1 MDNNEN
7 IVVKPEMP
15 MKWFKFY
22 KILLII
28 WAAGYLLYGAGSV
41 ILAITG
47 AEEMEVPIGVFIG
60 LAILSLALCALC
72 LYLFLGLRKFKL
84 KAYKVNIWFTIV
96 LSIFGAAGCGI
107 ASLSAII
114 SGIGTVGAVAIGA
127 ACSLFGLIY
136 PYCSIMYFEK
146 RKFMFLG
153 DKAGECEPASEECE
167 PAAVETEPAA
177 EGSETEKSSGTE
189 DKKPAKKLSLQMK
202 YLIAHII
209 VSVLAIVLTFVI
221 IPEELS
227 QYLDGDLMPGS
238 EISLEKAEG
247 KYDEVISDDEQIK
260 KAFDEIAV
268 FMGYTDSDEL
278 MTEVETIEKE
288 FDNEIDLHGMEL
300 KEAYEF
306 IFTEYFAVP
315 SYEDALFS
323 VNPYTEEVITSF
335 IEYQDYVMMEIE
347 SYYEM

>member
-47 AEEMEVPIGVFIG
+47 AEEMEVPTGVFIG

-107 ASLSAII
+107 ASLAAIT
-114 SGIGTVGAVAIGA
+114 SGIGTVGAVAMGA
-127 ACSLFGLIY
+127 AYSLFGLIY

-146 RKFMFLG
+146 RKFLFLG
-153 DKAGECEPASEECE
+153 DKAEGNEAEEESKPAELSETAEENEPEEGL
-167 PAAVETEPAA
+167 AA
-177 EGSETEKSSGTE
+177 EV
-189 DKKPAKKLSLQMK
+189 KKPAKKLSLQMK

-221 IPEELS
+221 IPDDLS
-227 QYLDGDLMPGS
+227 QYLNGDLLPGD
-238 EISLEKAEG
+238 EIGLEKAEG
-247 KYDEVISDDEQIK
+247 KYDEVITDDEQIK

-288 FDNEIDLHGMEL
+288 FDNEIDLHGMEM

-323 VNPYTEEVITSF
+323 VNPHTEEVITSF

-347 SYYEM
+347 SYYEI

>member
-1 MDNNEN
+1 MDNKEN

-22 KILLII
+22 KVLLII
-28 WAAGYLLYGAGSV
+28 WIVGYLIYGIGSV
-41 ILAITG
+41 VLAVKG
-47 AEEMEVPIGVFIG
+47 DGEFAVPAGIYVGFAVF
-60 LAILSLALCALC
+60 SLALGALC
-72 LYLFLGLRKFKL
+72 IYLFLGLHKFNL
-84 KAYKVNIWFTIV
+84 RAYKVNIWFIII
-96 LSIFGAAGCGI
+96 LGIFGAAGCGAVVVAVLI
-107 ASLSAII
+107 Y
-114 SGIGTVGAVAIGA
+114 GIGIVGAAAIGVA
-127 ACSLFGLIY
+127 YSLVALIY
-136 PYCSIMYFEK
+136 PYCSIIYFEK
-146 RKFMFLG
+146 RKFMFS
-153 DKAGECEPASEECE
+153 GEKKEECE
-167 PAAVETEPAA
+167 PSEEPETFDMFAALKTSEASETA
-177 EGSETEKSSGTE
+177 ENSETESKV
-189 DKKPAKKLSLQMK
+189 PAKKLTFRMK
-202 YLIAHII
+202 YLIAHVI
-209 VSVLAIVLTFVI
+209 VSLMVI
-221 IPEELS
+221 TMAAVRTPADLGE
-227 QYLDGDLMPGS
+227 YADDDLMQGS

-247 KYDEVISDDEQIK
+247 KYDEVVTDDEQIK

-268 FMGYTDSDEL
+268 FVGYTDSDEL